1 MRSLIALP
9 LVTLVALS
17 GCAQQIA
24 ESRVRSALVNVGVDD
39 RGASC
44 MANRMVDRLSIKQ
57 LRKLEAL
64 SGIDRGN
71 IGSLTIRDFVTRV
84 ERIGDPEVLA
94 VVSTSGVVCALQG

>member
-1 MRSLIALP
+1 MRNLIVLP
-9 LVTLVALS
+9 LALLALS

-24 ESRVRSALVNVGVDD
+24 ESRVRQALVNAGVDN

-44 MANRMVDRLSIKQ
+44 MAGRMTDRLSIKQ

-64 SGIDRGN
+64 SGVDRGN